1 MLLNI
6 LEGRVALYNM
16 EKWLARTDAELLFG
30 RNCSSNA
37 FNDTR
42 LAVCLDRIAEHGTD
56 NILAKIVTGFLSREN
71 QSSTRIIHND
81 TTSIKLL
88 GAHDDPNAQPQPARG
103 HSKDRRPALKQLI
116 FGLALD
122 GAVGVPLT
130 CSMLAGNTSDH
141 TANRLH
147 LDKLARVLPAD
158 DEATIVADCKL
169 VDPVTLGKLLIEGF
183 HFVSLLPAT
192 YKLRH
197 DLIEQVRV
205 EQTELPELHR
215 SAGRTKASPP
225 RVYRGRSVV
234 RDFKVTWPQT
244 SDDKPADHELV
255 PLRFLVVEPSQ
266 RAEQEEAAWARKLEG
281 EHKRFETSMR
291 ALTKRTFSC
300 TADALEA
307 LAPIVNKL
315 AYHAHHVEIVE
326 QTLTQPRPKRGR
338 PRKDAP
344 PPPTSLVF
352 RVVQRAPLTPH
363 DEAIE
368 KLRFHSRYYVL
379 VSDHVDQDT
388 WPDDR
393 LLAEYRHQHMI
404 EGHTGS
410 RWLKNVAAVAPVL
423 LHSPARIAALGLV
436 FVLALM
442 VRNYVQFTLR
452 RRLPDTGETVP
463 DRLNKPTQSPTT
475 ETAFL
480 SFAAATV
487 LITHNPV
494 NGLRRS
500 ILKLTEAAR
509 TVLRMLDIDESVFT
523 DPPPRIFPSAGP
535 KIPEM

>member
-1 MLLNI
+1 MPASHEATAADSQFIDALPVAHLPVVRAVIDQLGIREVLDDLLPANPRNRVSDADCVVLMLLNI

-103 HSKDRRPALKQLI
+103 HSKDRRPDLKQLI

-255 PLRFLVVEPSQ
+255 PLRFLVVESSQ
-266 RAEQEEAAWARKLEG
+266 RAEPEFRRLGHTQ
-281 EHKRFETSMR
+281 TDPR
-291 ALTKRTFSC
+291 AS
-300 TADALEA
+300 
-307 LAPIVNKL
+307 
-315 AYHAHHVEIVE
+315 
-326 QTLTQPRPKRGR
+326 
-338 PRKDAP
+338 
-344 PPPTSLVF
+344 TSLG
-352 RVVQRAPLTPH
+352 
-363 DEAIE
+363 
-368 KLRFHSRYYVL
+368 SG
-379 VSDHVDQDT
+379 SVD
-388 WPDDR
+388 
-393 LLAEYRHQHMI
+393 
-404 EGHTGS
+404 S
-410 RWLKNVAAVAPVL
+410 
-423 LHSPARIAALGLV
+423 
-436 FVLALM
+436 
-442 VRNYVQFTLR
+442 
-452 RRLPDTGETVP
+452 
-463 DRLNKPTQSPTT
+463 
-475 ETAFL
+475 
-480 SFAAATV
+480 
-487 LITHNPV
+487 
-494 NGLRRS
+494 
-500 ILKLTEAAR
+500 
-509 TVLRMLDIDESVFT
+509 
-523 DPPPRIFPSAGP
+523 
-535 KIPEM
+535 